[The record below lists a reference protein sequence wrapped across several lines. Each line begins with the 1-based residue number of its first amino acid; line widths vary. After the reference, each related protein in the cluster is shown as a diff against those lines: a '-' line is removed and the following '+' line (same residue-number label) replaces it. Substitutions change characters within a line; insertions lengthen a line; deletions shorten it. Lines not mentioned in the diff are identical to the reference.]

1 MMMTMNIF
9 PLLLTWLLVEAEEL
23 IPQVEVHVH
32 AQRVFKYS
40 FNPSMFR
47 WSHGDVGGLVRYTY
61 SYLPSLEGLP
71 DMPTWMK
78 YKYSQRHKA
87 GNLSTTLINII
98 QGFNQFCS
106 LGFIYGVPPRAKEVF
121 NLDVVATNRDTFETG
136 LLKVVINV
144 TSSIASPG
152 AASFNVKLKIDN
164 LNIEDIFDPHR
175 LKNLKS
181 LYTEQFWPESK
192 SDLHLTFIAS
202 SLVVGYRR
210 PLRPT
215 EKDGVVLQL
224 GT

>member
-1 MMMTMNIF
+1 MSKKLINWTFACADIF

-87 GNLSTTLINII
+87 GNL
-98 QGFNQFCS
+98 
-106 LGFIYGVPPRAKEVF
+106 YY
-121 NLDVVATNRDTFETG
+121 
-136 LLKVVINV
+136 
-144 TSSIASPG
+144 
-152 AASFNVKLKIDN
+152 IDQHYSR
-164 LNIEDIFDPHR
+164 F
-175 LKNLKS
+175 
-181 LYTEQFWPESK
+181 
-192 SDLHLTFIAS
+192 
-202 SLVVGYRR
+202 
-210 PLRPT
+210 
-215 EKDGVVLQL
+215 
-224 GT
+224 